1 MTRPVAGHLEI
12 LRDFPSPAEGFV
24 RCVRIYT
31 PEAYEAG
38 GDRRFPVL
46 YMQDGQNVFEHPAS
60 AVYDT
65 WRVNTAL
72 ETLVA
77 SGALEPWIIV
87 GVDSGPGRF
96 EEYSPWPEPRA
107 NIQGRGQTYA
117 RFFLESL
124 RPFMAHRYRV
134 REDAASTAVAGS
146 SLGGLI
152 SLYLG
157 WAHPEHF
164 GRVGAFSATLMWC
177 QGQIQERW
185 RTKPRGLSKIYLDAG
200 EAEHVE
206 TAGLPLDYGRATQQF
221 SDQLRGLGYGPA
233 ELKVVLEPGGQHH
246 ERDWQRRLPTAL
258 RWLLS

>member
-1 MTRPVAGHLEI
+1 MNCPVAGHLEI
-12 LRDFPSPAEGFV
+12 LRDFPSPPEGFM

-31 PEAYEAG
+31 PEAYEQRR
-38 GDRRFPVL
+38 DHRFPVL
-46 YMQDGQNVFEHPAS
+46 YLQDGQNVFEHPAS
-60 AVYDT
+60 ALYDT
-65 WRVNTAL
+65 WRANTAL

-77 SGALEPWIIV
+77 AGALEPWIIV

-107 NIQGRGQTYA
+107 NVQGRGETYA

-124 RPFMAHRYRV
+124 RPYLARHYRV
-134 REDAASTAVAGS
+134 REDAASTAVMGS

-157 WAHPEHF
+157 LEHSEHF
-164 GRVGAFSATLMWC
+164 GRVGGLSATLMWC
-177 QGQIQERW
+177 QGELGRRW
-185 RTKPRGLSKIYLDAG
+185 RSKPSGLSRIYLDAG
-200 EAEHVE
+200 EAEHIE
-206 TAGLPLDYGRATQQF
+206 TAGIPLDYGRATQRF
-221 SDQLRGLGYGPA
+221 GEQLRALGYGQQ

-246 ERDWQRRLPTAL
+246 ERDWQRRLPDAL